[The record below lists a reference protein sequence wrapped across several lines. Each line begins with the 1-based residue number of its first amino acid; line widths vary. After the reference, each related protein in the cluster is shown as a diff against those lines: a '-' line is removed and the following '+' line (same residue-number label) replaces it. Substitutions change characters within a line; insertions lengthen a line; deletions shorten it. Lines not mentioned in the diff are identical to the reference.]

1 MLRLLFTNC
10 VPILTYACEV
20 KALNGREMMSYDVAL
35 NDCIRKIFS
44 YNRWESIRSL
54 RKEFGYDSV
63 SELFTKRTASF
74 YRAIKLTGNPVLKH
88 LSSIEL
94 NL

>member
-10 VPILTYACEV
+10 VPILTYACEI

-44 YNRWESIRSL
+44 YNRWESVRSL

-63 SELFTKRTASF
+63 SELFTKRTF
-74 YRAIKLTGNPVLKH
+74 YRAIKLTGNPVLKN

-94 NL
+94 NM